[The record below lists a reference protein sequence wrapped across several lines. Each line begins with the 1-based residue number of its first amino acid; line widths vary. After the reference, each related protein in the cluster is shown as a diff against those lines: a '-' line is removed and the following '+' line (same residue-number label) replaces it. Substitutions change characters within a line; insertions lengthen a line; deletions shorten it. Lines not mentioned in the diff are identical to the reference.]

1 MNGRSPS
8 SYSQHYVMLFGY
20 RLLASE
26 LHTYHQRSG
35 PLSGSRWLPQFC
47 LIRSHSYSVPRACGF
62 SRLLENSWYPVF
74 EPSRYVKCLLW
85 NALRHIFSQ
94 FADFWM
100 GWVFHA
106 PWTMVDHETIPSDQL
121 CSMVFTLSN
130 MYMFVCVY
138 VNGFH
143 EDWANCR
150 SQSNAWPVAFVLA
163 TLPFFIRLIQSIKRY
178 VDSGLIT
185 HLINVCVLVSLIWH
199 VNSTDVVN

>member
-1 MNGRSPS
+1 MASQDCWQTPDIRYSNRRGALNV
-8 SYSQHYVMLFGY
+8 SYGM
-20 RLLASE
+20 
-26 LHTYHQRSG
+26 
-35 PLSGSRWLPQFC
+35 PC
-47 LIRSHSYSVPRACGF
+47 L
-62 SRLLENSWYPVF
+62 N
-74 EPSRYVKCLLW
+74 
-85 NALRHIFSQ
+85 RHIFSQ